1 LWRSIA
7 RRLLRDLSPEE
18 IRGRAL
24 RFGKPYASVPAIY
37 AWIRRQRARGK
48 TFYRHL
54 RYAWRRE
61 QRLLNP
67 FPYWRKAPRPSIH
80 QRPAAARDRR
90 QPGHWEGD
98 TLRGSSRSNHHVLAL
113 VERTSRYL
121 VLRRP
126 SRRQP
131 PAQSVAR
138 SVTQALE
145 PLPARSITFDNG
157 SEFARY
163 ADMQRVLECPVFFA
177 DPRSPNQRATCENTI
192 GLIRQY
198 IPKGADLRHLW
209 QRRLS
214 WIEKRLNHRPRKCL
228 GYLTPF
234 EVLFNKSP
242 DVALRT

>member
-1 LWRSIA
+1 M
-7 RRLLRDLSPEE
+7 
-18 IRGRAL
+18 
-24 RFGKPYASVPAIY
+24 
-37 AWIRRQRARGK
+37 
-48 TFYRHL
+48 
-54 RYAWRRE
+54 
-61 QRLLNP
+61 
-67 FPYWRKAPRPSIH
+67 
-80 QRPAAARDRR
+80 
-90 QPGHWEGD
+90 
-98 TLRGSSRSNHHVLAL
+98 RGSSRTNHQLLTL

-126 SRRQP
+126 SRRVQLSVAI
-131 PAQSVAR
+131 AQSAIR
-138 SVTQALE
+138 SLQ

-163 ADMQRVLECPVFFA
+163 QDIERGLCPVFFA

-198 IPKGADLRHLW
+198 IPKGADLRAIW

-214 WIEKRLNHRPRKCL
+214 WIEQRLNNRPRKCL